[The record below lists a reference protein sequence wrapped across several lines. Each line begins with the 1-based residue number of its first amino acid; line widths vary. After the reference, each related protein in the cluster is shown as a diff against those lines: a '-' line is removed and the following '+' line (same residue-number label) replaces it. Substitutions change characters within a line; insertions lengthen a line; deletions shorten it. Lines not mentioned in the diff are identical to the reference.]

1 MMRRKNDENAIRER
15 SMNWLILVGT
25 IGMALF
31 ALAWSLAEPFDVLGP
46 EYVRRIILWGNSS
59 VADIDHFP
67 ARPIAAPASAY
78 HFIEA
83 PDEQRVAAAF
93 RRVLTDDPKSAPPK
107 GDFREFLARNGT
119 TGFIIAEGDRL
130 LYEGYFDGRQRDS
143 WQTSFSM
150 AKSFLSTLIGIAV
163 AEGRIKSVDQPITDF
178 LPELDRAKF
187 GHVTIRHLL
196 RMSSGFVYDRS
207 KILGLVDS
215 PWGDDAKVYLSPYL
229 RKLAFGVQPERRPL
243 ERFQYN
249 NYHPLLLGLIL
260 ERATGLSVS
269 AYLEKKIWAPLGME
283 FAASWSLDSE
293 TDGLEKLESGL
304 NARTIDFAK
313 FGLLMLRHG
322 TWNGKQIVPY
332 DWIEEATTPP
342 VDIPED
348 YYHHD
353 LFADEPVFRG
363 DGGFYG
369 FMWWGYAPKGG
380 RRDFF
385 AFGRYGQFIYVAPD
399 KNLFIVRNGTSDGK
413 VTFWPAVLRR
423 LADAL

>member
-1 MMRRKNDENAIRER
+1 
-15 SMNWLILVGT
+15 MNWLILAGT
-25 IGMALF
+25 SGIALF
-31 ALAWSLAEPFDVLGP
+31 ALATWTLARPSDVLGP

-67 ARPIAAPASAY
+67 ARRIAAPASAY
-78 HFIEA
+78 HFKEA

-93 RRVLTDDPKSAPPK
+93 RQALADDPKSAQLT

-130 LYEGYFDGRQRDS
+130 LYEGYFDGRRRGS
-143 WQTSFSM
+143 LQTSFSM
-150 AKSFLSTLIGIAV
+150 AKSFLSTLIGIAIS
-163 AEGRIKSVDQPITDF
+163 ERRIKSVDQPITDF
-178 LPELDRAKF
+178 LPELDGAKF

-215 PWGDDAKVYLSPYL
+215 PWGDDAKVYLSPHL
-229 RKLAFGVQPERRPL
+229 RKLAFRVQPERRPL

-260 ERATGLSVS
+260 ERATGMSVS
-269 AYLEKKIWAPLGME
+269 AYLEEKVWLPLGME
-283 FAASWSLDSE
+283 FPASWSLDSE
-293 TDGLEKLESGL
+293 ADGLEKLESGL
-304 NARTIDFAK
+304 NARTVDFAK
-313 FGLLMLRHG
+313 FGLLMLRGG
-322 TWNGKQIVPY
+322 TWNGKQIVPHA
-332 DWIEEATTPP
+332 WIEEATAPP
-342 VDIPED
+342 VGIPED
-348 YYHHD
+348 YYLHD
-353 LFADEPVFRG
+353 LFADDPIFRG

-385 AFGRYGQFIYVAPD
+385 AFGRYGQFIYIAPD

-413 VTFWPAVLRR
+413 VPFWPAVLRR